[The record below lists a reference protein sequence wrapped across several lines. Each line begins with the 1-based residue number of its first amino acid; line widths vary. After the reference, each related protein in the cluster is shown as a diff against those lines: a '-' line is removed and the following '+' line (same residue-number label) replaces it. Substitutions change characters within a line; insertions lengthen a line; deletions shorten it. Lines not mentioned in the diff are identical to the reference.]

1 MCWGRVYDI
10 NRGVFLYELRP
21 TECLA
26 GIHGW
31 VAKARCRHTGF
42 LCGGF
47 LYSNT
52 S

>member
-1 MCWGRVYDI
+1 MTQSE
-10 NRGVFLYELRP
+10 GVFIGELRP

-26 GIHGW
+26 GIRGW
-31 VAKARCRHTGF
+31 ATWARCRHTGF

-47 LYSNT
+47 LCSNK